1 MATKEVFIGGKGITK
16 RIGIGG
22 NNPVSI
28 QTMWKEPI
36 TDVNDN
42 SEKLD
47 LILKKINNLQL
58 LGCDIIRFAV
68 PDMKSAASL
77 CRIAAHTEVPLVADI
92 HFDYRLALDCLK
104 GNVAAIRINPG
115 NIGSAENTRKVVEAC
130 RENGV
135 AIRIG
140 INSGSYPKELQK
152 KVAAGEMT
160 RAEALCETAVIE
172 SAVFEEL
179 HFDQYVVSMK
189 SSSVEETVLSNRFYA
204 QKYHNPLPLGVT
216 EAGPLIY
223 GVVKSTMAFSTL
235 LNENIGDTIRVS
247 LSSTPENEVI
257 AARNILKEC
266 GRRTGGVTL
275 VSCPRCGRE
284 GFDVH
289 SFVERWQPELLAM
302 DKNITVAVMGCI
314 VNGPGEG
321 KHADIGIAG
330 AGGKAIIFKKGQ
342 IVRTVPE
349 KDADTAFREEI
360 QSL

>member
-1 MATKEVFIGGKGITK
+1 MLF
-16 RIGIGG
+16 R
-22 NNPVSI
+22 S
-28 QTMWKEPI
+28 
-36 TDVNDN
+36 
-42 SEKLD
+42 
-47 LILKKINNLQL
+47 
-58 LGCDIIRFAV
+58 
-68 PDMKSAASL
+68 
-77 CRIAAHTEVPLVADI
+77 
-92 HFDYRLALDCLK
+92 
-104 GNVAAIRINPG
+104 
-115 NIGSAENTRKVVEAC
+115 
-130 RENGV
+130 
-135 AIRIG
+135 
-140 INSGSYPKELQK
+140 
-152 KVAAGEMT
+152 
-160 RAEALCETAVIE
+160 
-172 SAVFEEL
+172 EEL

-204 QKYHNPLPLGVT
+204 QKYHNPLHLGVT
-216 EAGPLIY
+216 EAGPLID